1 MTLLKLD
8 PREVE
13 ILFDYF
19 DMDDDGEINE
29 YELICA
35 LAMVVHSSLDLSSEL
50 IFKLYDFIRMIIYQE
65 MNSFIYYVQYI

>member
-50 IFKLYDFIRMIIYQE
+50 IFKLYDFIQIIIYQE